1 MATFIAKYQAASGG
15 ERSIR
20 LQASDIAAA
29 RKQLRRR
36 GIKATT
42 VEVEKASG
50 SRSGQQAGRNNTSSG
65 STTAQGF
72 QKVITELNE
81 SLEAPPK
88 VKDKAVFANKLAAMV
103 DAGVPIVRSLD
114 LMAGQQK
121 PPMFKRALTQILSL
135 IHISEPTRPY

>member
-15 ERSIR
+15 ERSVR

-36 GIKATT
+36 GIKATA

-50 SRSGQQAGRNNTSSG
+50 SRSGQQAGRNTG

-72 QKVITELNE
+72 QKVIKELNE
-81 SLEAPPK
+81 SMEAPPK

-103 DAGVPIVRSLD
+103 
-114 LMAGQQK
+114 
-121 PPMFKRALTQILSL
+121 LSL
-135 IHISEPTRPY
+135 IHI

>member
-15 ERSIR
+15 ERSVR

-36 GIKATT
+36 GIKATA

-50 SRSGQQAGRNNTSSG
+50 SRSGQQAGRNTG

-72 QKVITELNE
+72 QKVIKELNE
-81 SLEAPPK
+81 Q
-88 VKDKAVFANKLAAMV
+88 V
-103 DAGVPIVRSLD
+103 
-114 LMAGQQK
+114 
-121 PPMFKRALTQILSL
+121 
-135 IHISEPTRPY
+135 